1 MKIFFFAVLC
11 LSFASTG
18 YAASNIEYC
27 ASPQAWAAQLTVAKL
42 RNNGFAPQP
51 LPKVEL
57 VAQQKLTSTHLLPA
71 SKDFGDL
78 YSQTLLITVAS
89 SKPEHSNKRFI
100 VHTIISDYECSM
112 AEPIIIDDSLWDGF
126 ANNSPSP

>member
-1 MKIFFFAVLC
+1 MKIFFFGVLC
-11 LSFASTG
+11 LFLASTV

-42 RNNGFAPQP
+42 RNNGFEPQP

-57 VAQQKLTSTHLLPA
+57 VAQQKLTSTRLLPAA

-89 SKPEHSNKRFI
+89 SRPEQPIKRFI
-100 VHTIISDYECSM
+100 VNAIISEQECSI
-112 AEPIIIDDSLWDGF
+112 ADPLIIDYALLG
-126 ANNSPSP
+126 